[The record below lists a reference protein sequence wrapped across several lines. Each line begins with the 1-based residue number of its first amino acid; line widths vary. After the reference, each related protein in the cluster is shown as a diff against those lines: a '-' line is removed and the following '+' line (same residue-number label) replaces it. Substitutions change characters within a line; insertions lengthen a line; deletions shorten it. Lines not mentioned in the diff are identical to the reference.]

1 MTDIKK
7 KEKGTTGA
15 KGKKLQLNKETVRD
29 LTVTEGNAVKG
40 GGIYKETVG
49 CDYTKRGAGCGG

>member
-7 KEKGTTGA
+7 KEQGKSGA

-29 LTVTEGNAVKG
+29 LTVEGKTVKG
-40 GGIYKETVG
+40 GAHYEPTVG